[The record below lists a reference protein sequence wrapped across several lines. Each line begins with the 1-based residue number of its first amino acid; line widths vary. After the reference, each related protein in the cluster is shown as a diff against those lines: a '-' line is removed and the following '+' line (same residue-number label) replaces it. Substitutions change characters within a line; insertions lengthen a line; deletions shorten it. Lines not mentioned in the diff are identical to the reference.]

1 MELLRQVANY
11 GIGIIKSSIL
21 ILGLC
26 SFALG
31 EVDLVVRQ
39 KLTSIDS
46 RLSTSTINISGS
58 TSTITNTHF
67 DVGGSTVNVI
77 LSESQIIL
85 PVDTTGSTVT
95 ITNTR
100 FDVGGSTLIIT
111 GSSVTLTNTN
121 INTTLTATSTNV
133 YTVNEHE
140 RSKNYNEII
149 GKCTGDAGVYQITYY
164 GYGTDYGLLCY
175 GSESQYWTSLS
186 NGTTG
191 YLIDG
196 QAAGKP
202 FAQPVSSPTI
212 VNITLPANT
221 TVHYNI
227 GGLIW
232 K

>member
-67 DVGGSTVNVI
+67 DVGGST
-77 LSESQIIL
+77 
-85 PVDTTGSTVT
+85 
-95 ITNTR
+95 
-100 FDVGGSTLIIT
+100 LIIT

-149 GKCTGDAGVYQITYY
+149 GKCTGDAGIYQIIFY

>member
-67 DVGGSTVNVI
+67 DVGGST
-77 LSESQIIL
+77 
-85 PVDTTGSTVT
+85 
-95 ITNTR
+95 
-100 FDVGGSTLIIT
+100 LIIT

-121 INTTLTATSTNV
+121 INTG
-133 YTVNEHE
+133 
-140 RSKNYNEII
+140 I
-149 GKCTGDAGVYQITYY
+149 YQIIFY